1 MQTDWGCKRF
11 ADRNNRNRNTKG
23 PCCKGRGG
31 DDTGPENKD
40 ENKCAN
46 RCCDGSRAGESPAG
60 IMFWVDAP
68 VWDNTLY
75 AVRSGKGK
83 RMDDPTMYYPG
94 EIREIFVHV
103 LHRDAK
109 FTGMMMQAVAL
120 DHANKTV
127 GEWVFPKGESNPQY
141 WSVCPCP
148 SLVHPTSFRHPMSSF
163 HVSST
168 QCSNECARARVCV
181 NVCAVS

>member
-1 MQTDWGCKRF
+1 M
-11 ADRNNRNRNTKG
+11 
-23 PCCKGRGG
+23 
-31 DDTGPENKD
+31 GPENTE
-40 ENKCAN
+40 ENKCGN

-75 AVRSGKGK
+75 AVRSGKGN
-83 RMDDPTMYYPG
+83 RVDDPTMYYPG
-94 EIREIFVHV
+94 EIREVFVHV

-141 WSVCPCP
+141 WSVCRVRVPCSPCSPPPLLFITTCFNRRLASPLP
-148 SLVHPTSFRHPMSSF
+148 SARV
-163 HVSST
+163 VG
-168 QCSNECARARVCV
+168 ARARACVCRR
-181 NVCAVS
+181 AG